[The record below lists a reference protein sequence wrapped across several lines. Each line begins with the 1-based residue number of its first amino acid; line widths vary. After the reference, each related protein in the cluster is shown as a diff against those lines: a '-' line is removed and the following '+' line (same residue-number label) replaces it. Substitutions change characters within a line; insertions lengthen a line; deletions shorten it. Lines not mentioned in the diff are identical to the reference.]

1 MKTIVEA
8 KKMLL
13 ELQRKSNNEY
23 RSFRK
28 ALDTSME
35 LAIMLIQL
43 NPKEGTP
50 EGNFLVAMA
59 SAIEDYENATIPKA
73 WVKNG

>member
-1 MKTIVEA
+1 
-8 KKMLL
+8 MLL
-13 ELQRKSNNEY
+13 ELQRKTNNEY

-43 NPKEGTP
+43 DPIEGTP
-50 EGNFLVAMA
+50 EAEFLISMA
-59 SAIEDYENATIPKA
+59 AAIEAYEIATVPKA
-73 WVKNG
+73 WVKDV

>member
-1 MKTIVEA
+1 
-8 KKMLL
+8 MLL
-13 ELQRKSNNEY
+13 ELQRKTNNEY

-43 NPKEGTP
+43 DPAEGTP
-50 EGNFLVAMA
+50 ECDFLIAMA
-59 SAIEDYENATIPKA
+59 SAIEAYENATVPKA
-73 WVKNG
+73 WIQNV

>member
-1 MKTIVEA
+1 MTQMTVKEA
-8 KKMLL
+8 RKMLL
-13 ELQRKSNNEY
+13 ELQRKTNNEY

-43 NPKEGTP
+43 DPVEGTP
-50 EGNFLVAMA
+50 ESDFLISIAEGIKKYDG
-59 SAIEDYENATIPKA
+59 AIAA
-73 WVKNG
+73 RLF